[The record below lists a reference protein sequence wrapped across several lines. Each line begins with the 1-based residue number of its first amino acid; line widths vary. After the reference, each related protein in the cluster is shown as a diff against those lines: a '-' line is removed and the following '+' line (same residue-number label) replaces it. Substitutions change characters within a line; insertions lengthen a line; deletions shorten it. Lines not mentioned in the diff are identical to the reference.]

1 MTTKALTPKE
11 ENQLRERFSTIAE
24 RRGYVEE
31 TFEDWLADYEG
42 SAHLADL
49 RRREAEADLR
59 RREAELF
66 LRELVKDA
74 DDLLEDPGTRGTRQE
89 EEARNLRRIALDR
102 LNELER
108 KNK

>member
-49 RRREAEADLR
+49 RRREAE
-59 RREAELF
+59 LF

-89 EEARNLRRIALDR
+89 EEARNLRRMALDH
-102 LNELER
+102 LNKLER